1 MGNRFLITVT
11 AVTAVTAM
19 LAAPAIAA
27 DFYKGKRI
35 TLAASGG
42 AGGGYDN
49 YTRMLGRHLKNHI
62 PGQPKIRVQNMNA
75 AGGIVLAN
83 FTYTKAR
90 KDGTFLGNIRP
101 SVLFEE
107 LFGNKSVQFKGKNF
121 KYIGNLNEDT
131 DACLVWHTTGATS
144 IKDFFTRDLIT
155 SGNSRS
161 AMSFSFPAV
170 FNAVLGTRFN
180 IILGYRGTPQRI
192 LAMERG
198 EVEATCGLTTTTIK
212 ARLSQQL
219 KQGKIKVLAVAGNNP
234 DPDFKHLPNMLDQ
247 AKNPTD
253 RAALK
258 FLFSQMQVARMYAVP
273 PETPND
279 RVAILRKAFTA
290 AMKDPAFIKDAKR
303 RKTDIK
309 WSTGAATEKV
319 VMGLYESDPKAIARV
334 KAALKAKVGKRKLV
348 YRTAK
353 VTITGIKRK
362 GGRIYYKDGSKKFYV
377 SVSGKKTKV
386 TVGGKKAKK
395 SKIKVGMICDVN
407 HAGAYTRAKSVACN

>member
-1 MGNRFLITVT
+1 MGNRLIIT
-11 AVTAVTAM
+11 AASAMAM
-19 LAAPAIAA
+19 LAAPAGAA

-35 TLAASGG
+35 TIAASGG

-49 YTRMLGRHLKNHI
+49 YTRMLGRHISKHI
-62 PGQPKIRVQNMNA
+62 PGNPKIRVQNMNA

-83 FTYTKAR
+83 FTYTKGA
-90 KDGTFLGNIRP
+90 KDGTFLANIRP

-107 LFGNKSVQFKGKNF
+107 LFGNKAIRFKGQKL
-121 KYIGNLNEDT
+121 KYVGNMNEDT

-144 IKDFFTRDLIT
+144 ITDFFTRDLIT

-180 IILGYRGTPQRI
+180 IILGYGGTPERI

-198 EVEATCGLTTTTIK
+198 EIQATCGLTTTTIK
-212 ARLSQQL
+212 ARLGQVL
-219 KQGKIKVLAVAGNNP
+219 KEGKIKVLAVAGNNP

-247 AKNPTD
+247 AKTPAD

-258 FLFSQMQVARMYAVP
+258 FLFSQMQVARMYAVA
-273 PETPND
+273 PEVPND
-279 RVAILRKAFTA
+279 RVEILRKAFTA
-290 AMKDPAFIKDAKR
+290 TMKDSAFVKDAAR
-303 RKTDIK
+303 RKTDIQ

-319 VMGLYESDPKAIARV
+319 VQELYASDPKAIARV
-334 KAALKAKVGKRKLV
+334 SAALKAKVGKRKLTFKTV
-348 YRTAK
+348 K
-353 VTITGIKRK
+353 LTITDIKRK
-362 GGRIYYKDGSKKFYV
+362 GGRIYYQDGSRKFYL
-377 SVSGKKTKV
+377 SVHGKKTKV
-386 TVGGKKAKK
+386 MIGGKKAKRSSLK
-395 SKIKVGMICDVN
+395 AGMTCEVN